1 MADMANHEIH
11 KTHEMSLF
19 TLHSLFWVGN
29 NQNNRPLQNLYLHK
43 I

>member
-11 KTHEMSLF
+11 KTHEIIFFMR
-19 TLHSLFWVGN
+19 HSLFQIEN
-29 NQNNRPLQNLYLHK
+29 NSSNHTLQNLYLHK